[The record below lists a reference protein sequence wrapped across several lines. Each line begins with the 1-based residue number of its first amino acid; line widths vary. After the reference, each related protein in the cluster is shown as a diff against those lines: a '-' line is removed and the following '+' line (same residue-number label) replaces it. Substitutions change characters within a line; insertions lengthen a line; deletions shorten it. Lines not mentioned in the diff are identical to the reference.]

1 MLSLS
6 IERQLRTLERRSNS
20 RIQYGGGLL
29 RLRLRRRIRFAAAL
43 SVRKE
48 LPA

>member
-29 RLRLRRRIRFAAAL
+29 RLRRRIRFAAAL